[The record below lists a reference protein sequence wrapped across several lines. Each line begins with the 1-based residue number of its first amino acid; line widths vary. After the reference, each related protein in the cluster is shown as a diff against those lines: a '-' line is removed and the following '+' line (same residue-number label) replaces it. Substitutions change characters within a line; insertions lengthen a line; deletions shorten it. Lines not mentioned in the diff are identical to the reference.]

1 MSNYTEPYPSY
12 GQTQANAEV
21 ETDHSGRHPVTVGH
35 LVMGVAFVGLA
46 TIWLLFETDVV
57 QTDSLRW
64 FLPLPWLAAGVAGL
78 LAVALAGRRT
88 SSRVESAYAAAPAY
102 VEPEPG
108 WGEPDPFTVER
119 DARLDADI
127 EAAEK
132 DAEKDADDR

>member
-1 MSNYTEPYPSY
+1 MSNDTQSYPSY
-12 GQTQANAEV
+12 AEV
-21 ETDHSGRHPVTVGH
+21 EAETDHSGRHPVSVGH

-46 TIWLLFETDVV
+46 TIWLLFEADVV
-57 QTDSLRW
+57 QTGSLRW

-78 LAVALAGRRT
+78 LAVALTGRRNGP
-88 SSRVESAYAAAPAY
+88 ESAYAAAPAY
-102 VEPEPG
+102 SEPEPA

-132 DAEKDADDR
+132 NVEKP